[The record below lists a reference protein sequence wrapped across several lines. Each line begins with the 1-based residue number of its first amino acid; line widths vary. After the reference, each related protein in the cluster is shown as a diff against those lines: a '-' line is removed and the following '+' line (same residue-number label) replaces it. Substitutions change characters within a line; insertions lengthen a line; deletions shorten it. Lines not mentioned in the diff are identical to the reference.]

1 MANVELE
8 DTAQALQAKET
19 EHAVPVGYWL
29 LFFGLIG
36 WGVYYFFAYV
46 GWDQAAELAGAS
58 TALASNIGRT
68 IAFTAIPLTAVIV
81 LAVAM
86 ARRRKARG

>member
-46 GWDQAAELAGAS
+46 GWDQAVELSGAS
-58 TALASNIGRT
+58 TALGTNIGRT
-68 IAFTAIPLTAVIV
+68 VAFTAIPLTAVIA

-86 ARRRKARG
+86 ARRRKAGR

>member
-46 GWDQAAELAGAS
+46 GWDQAVELSGTS
-58 TALASNIGRT
+58 TALGSSIGRT
-68 IAFTAIPLTAVIV
+68 VAFTAIPLTAVIA

-86 ARRRKARG
+86 ARRRKAKR